1 MGRAR
6 VRLIG
11 MVIVLLGLVACD
23 AIYRTPDVIAGA
35 GQGTNVRVIP
45 VTAETVVQAN
55 RSVFTP
61 ASLPAIFS
69 HTAGSGGAVR
79 GSGALPDGPFQPEI
93 APRSLTLRLPP
104 VAPVQ
109 PYKIGVGDV
118 VLLST
123 PTPTGS
129 TVAELSGLLAAQNSR
144 QGYTVQDDGTINI
157 PNVGRI
163 NIAGRS
169 IEDAEARLFQELV
182 RNQIDPTFSLEISE
196 FNSQRVSIGGAVSNP
211 TVVPVTLVPLYL
223 DEALAR
229 AGGIAVSDI
238 DFASVRLYRD
248 GTLFQIP
255 LAQLYT
261 NTQLTRTRLQAGD
274 VLFVDSEFELD
285 RAQQY
290 FEQQLTIANVRQTN
304 RQAALQE
311 LQLEVGLR
319 RSDLQEARQNFQTR
333 IDLGA
338 DSRQYVYLAGEVGQ
352 QARFPLPYD
361 RRAVLSDALFENG
374 GIASL
379 TGDVSQIYVLRG
391 STHPREF
398 GAVTAWNLDLRNAA
412 NFTLAS
418 QFELRPDDTIFIAQ
432 QPVTR
437 WDRAWSQIIPQLITI
452 GAQVN

>member
-1 MGRAR
+1 M
-6 VRLIG
+6 
-11 MVIVLLGLVACD
+11 LLGLAACD
-23 AIYRTPDVIAGA
+23 SVYRTPDVIAGA
-35 GQGTNVRVIP
+35 GQGTNVRVVP

-55 RSVFTP
+55 RSSYTP
-61 ASLPAIFS
+61 TSLPAIFS
-69 HTAGSGGAVR
+69 QTAGSGGPVR
-79 GSGALPDGPFQPEI
+79 GVGALPDAPLQPEV
-93 APRSLTLRLPP
+93 APGSLTLRLPP
-104 VAPVQ
+104 DAPIR
-109 PYKIGVGDV
+109 PYQIGVGDV

-123 PTPTGS
+123 PTATGD

-163 NIAGRS
+163 DIAGRS

-182 RNQIDPTFSLEISE
+182 SNQIDPNFSLEISE
-196 FNSQRVSIGGAVSNP
+196 FNSQRVSIGGSVSNP

-238 DFASVRLYRD
+238 DFASVRIYREGDLY
-248 GTLFQIP
+248 QIP
-255 LAQLYT
+255 LAQLYA
-261 NTQLTRTRLQAGD
+261 NTQLTRTRLQDGD

-290 FEQQLTIANVRQTN
+290 FEQQLTIANVRQTS

-311 LQLEVGLR
+311 LQIEINLR

-333 IDLGA
+333 IELGA
-338 DSRQYVYLAGEVGQ
+338 DRRDYVYLAGEVGNQ
-352 QARFPLPYD
+352 SRFALPYE

-374 GIASL
+374 GISSL
-379 TGDVSQIYVLRG
+379 TGDVSQVYVLRG

-398 GAVTAWNLDLRNAA
+398 GAVTAWQLDFRNAA
-412 NFTLAS
+412 NFVLAS
-418 QFELRPDDTIFIAQ
+418 QLELRPDDTIFVAQ

-437 WDRAWSQIIPQLITI
+437 WDRALSQIIPQIVSI
-452 GAQVN
+452 GSQVTN

>member
-1 MGRAR
+1 M
-6 VRLIG
+6 RLFG
-11 MVIVLLGLVACD
+11 MAVIVLGLAACGSV
-23 AIYRTPDVIAGA
+23 YRTPDVIAGA

-55 RSVFTP
+55 RSPFTP
-61 ASLPAIFS
+61 TALPAIFS
-69 HTAGSGGAVR
+69 QTAGAGGAIR
-79 GSGALPDGPFQPEI
+79 GTGALPDAPLQPEI
-93 APRSLTLRLPP
+93 APQSLTLRLPP
-104 VAPVQ
+104 DAPTQ
-109 PYKIGVGDV
+109 PYQIGVGDV

-123 PTPTGS
+123 PTATGN

-163 NIAGRS
+163 DIAGRS

-182 RNQIDPTFSLEISE
+182 RNQIDPNFSLEIAE
-196 FNSQRVSIGGAVSNP
+196 FNSQRVSIGGSVSNP

-248 GTLFQIP
+248 GSLFQIP
-255 LAQLYT
+255 LAQLYA
-261 NTQLTRTRLQAGD
+261 NSQLTRTRLQDGD

-290 FEQQLTIANVRQTN
+290 FEQQLTIANVRQSN
-304 RQAALQE
+304 RQSALQE
-311 LQLEVGLR
+311 LQLEIGLR
-319 RSDLQEARQNFQTR
+319 RADLQEARQNFQSR

-338 DSRQYVYLAGEVGQ
+338 DNREYVYLAGEVGQ
-352 QARFPLPYD
+352 QGRFPLPYES
-361 RRAVLSDALFENG
+361 RAVLADALFENG
-374 GIASL
+374 GIASS
-379 TGDVSQIYVLRG
+379 TGDVSQVYVLRG

-398 GAVTAWNLDLRNAA
+398 GAVTAWQLDLRNAA
-412 NFTLAS
+412 NFTLAT
-418 QFELRPDDTIFIAQ
+418 QFELRPDDTVFVAQ

-437 WDRAWSQIIPQLITI
+437 WDRALSQIIPQIISI
-452 GAQVN
+452 GTNVTN

>member
-1 MGRAR
+1 M
-6 VRLIG
+6 RLIG
-11 MVIVLLGLVACD
+11 MAVIALALAACD
-23 AIYRTPDVIAGA
+23 SVYRTPDVIAGA
-35 GQGTNVRVIP
+35 GQGTNVRVVP

-55 RSVFTP
+55 RSPYTP
-61 ASLPAIFS
+61 AALPAIFS
-69 HTAGSGGAVR
+69 QTAGSGGAIR
-79 GSGALPDGPFQPEI
+79 GAGALPDAPLQPEI
-93 APRSLTLRLPP
+93 APQSLTLRLPP
-104 VAPVQ
+104 DAPAQ
-109 PYKIGVGDV
+109 PYQIGVGDV

-123 PTPTGS
+123 PTPTGD

-157 PNVGRI
+157 PNIGRI
-163 NIAGRS
+163 DLAGRS

-182 RNQIDPTFSLEISE
+182 RNQVDPNFSLEIAE
-196 FNSQRVSIGGAVSNP
+196 FNSQRVSIGGSVSNP

-248 GTLFQIP
+248 GSLYQIP
-255 LAQLYT
+255 LAQLYA
-261 NTQLTRTRLQAGD
+261 NSQLTRTRLQDGD

-290 FEQQLTIANVRQTN
+290 FEQQLTIANVRQSN
-304 RQAALQE
+304 RQSALQE
-311 LQLEVGLR
+311 LQLEIGLR
-319 RSDLQEARQNFQTR
+319 RADLTEARQNFQTR

-338 DSRQYVYLAGEVGQ
+338 DNRDYVYLAGEVGQ
-352 QARFPLPYD
+352 QSRFPLPYES
-361 RRAVLSDALFENG
+361 RASLSDALFENG
-374 GIASL
+374 GIASS
-379 TGDVSQIYVLRG
+379 TGDVSQVYVLRG

-412 NFTLAS
+412 NFTLAA

-437 WDRAWSQIIPQLITI
+437 WDRALSQIIPQIISI
-452 GAQVN
+452 GTQVTN

>member
-1 MGRAR
+1 MA
-6 VRLIG
+6 
-11 MVIVLLGLVACD
+11 VIVLGLAACGSV
-23 AIYRTPDVIAGA
+23 YRTPDVIAGA

-55 RSVFTP
+55 RSPFTP
-61 ASLPAIFS
+61 TALPAIFS
-69 HTAGSGGAVR
+69 QTAGAGGAIR
-79 GSGALPDGPFQPEI
+79 GTGALPDAPLQPEI
-93 APRSLTLRLPP
+93 APQSLTLRLPP
-104 VAPVQ
+104 DAPTQ
-109 PYKIGVGDV
+109 PYQIGVGDV

-123 PTPTGS
+123 PTATGN

-163 NIAGRS
+163 DIAGRS

-182 RNQIDPTFSLEISE
+182 RNQIDPNFSLEIAE
-196 FNSQRVSIGGAVSNP
+196 FNSQRVSIGGSVSNP

-248 GTLFQIP
+248 GSLFQIP
-255 LAQLYT
+255 LAQLYA
-261 NTQLTRTRLQAGD
+261 NSQLTRTRLQDGD

-290 FEQQLTIANVRQTN
+290 FEQQLTIANVRQSN
-304 RQAALQE
+304 RQSALQE
-311 LQLEVGLR
+311 LQLEIGLR
-319 RSDLQEARQNFQTR
+319 RADLQEARQNFQSR

-338 DSRQYVYLAGEVGQ
+338 DNREYVYLAGEVGQ
-352 QARFPLPYD
+352 QGRFPLPYES
-361 RRAVLSDALFENG
+361 RAVLADALFENG
-374 GIASL
+374 GIASS
-379 TGDVSQIYVLRG
+379 TGDVSQVYVLRG

-398 GAVTAWNLDLRNAA
+398 GAVTAWQLDLRNAA
-412 NFTLAS
+412 NFTLAT
-418 QFELRPDDTIFIAQ
+418 QFELRPDDTVFVAQ

-437 WDRAWSQIIPQLITI
+437 WDRALSQIIPQIISI
-452 GAQVN
+452 GTNVTN